1 MIFPMLFPGDAE
13 TEERTWLMENH
24 SDLLDTTV
32 LKASHHG
39 SGNGADG
46 NVDGESWIEHVDP
59 MAVVLTAGEASR
71 FGHPHTEAMDTYEG
85 HVGTNRVYCTSRMG
99 NTPGVWETGRHVQ
112 RVETDELQWEL
123 SVLGAFFWGG
133 QTTTSTRASTAT
145 HVSHLLHHP
154 ALGG

>member
-1 MIFPMLFPGDAE
+1 MEFGDFSMLFPGDAE

-99 NTPGVWETGRHVQ
+99 TLRVYGRQDGTFSVWK
-112 RVETDELQWEL
+112 
-123 SVLGAFFWGG
+123 
-133 QTTTSTRASTAT
+133 QTNFSGSCRF
-145 HVSHLLHHP
+145 
-154 ALGG
+154 